1 MKDWRDD
8 VIEFLRKNDENYFTV
23 EWLSNHFNTT
33 VDVMADFVEQL
44 EELDIIYHIGLY
56 VNLEHYW
63 LYKYNE

>member
-8 VIEFLRKNDENYFTV
+8 VIEFLRKNDDDYFTV

-33 VDVMADFVEQL
+33 VDVMADFMEQL
-44 EELDIIYHIGLY
+44 GGLDIIHHIGLY
-56 VNLEHYW
+56 VNLDHYW

>member
-8 VIEFLRKNDENYFTV
+8 VIEFLRKNDDDYFTV

-33 VDVMADFVEQL
+33 VDVMADFMEQL
-44 EELDIIYHIGLY
+44 EGLDIIHYISLY
-56 VNLEHYW
+56 INLNRYL

>member
-8 VIEFLRKNDENYFTV
+8 VIEFLRKNDDDYFTV

-33 VDVMADFVEQL
+33 VDVMADFMEQL
-44 EELDIIYHIGLY
+44 GGLDIIHHISLY
-56 VNLEHYW
+56 INLERYC